1 MKNNDSKISKYISLI
16 LRHKPE
22 EIGLKL
28 DEHGYLSVLDLIEG
42 INKSYEGFSMNDLER
57 IVKEDSK
64 GRYSFNEDKS
74 KIRANQGHS
83 IKVDLGLEAIKPPK
97 AVSYTHLTLPTKA

>member
-1 MKNNDSKISKYISLI
+1 MKNNDSKISKYIILI

-28 DEHGYLSVLDLIEG
+28 DEHGYLSVLDLIDG
-42 INKSYEGFSMNDLER
+42 INKSYKGFSMDDLER
-57 IVKEDSK
+57 IVREDSK
-64 GRYSFNEDKS
+64 GRYSFNEDKN

-83 IKVDLGLEAIKPPK
+83 IKVDLGLERLLSHQRFYIM
-97 AVSYTHLTLPTKA
+97 VLEENI

>member
-28 DEHGYLSVLDLIEG
+28 DEHGYLSVLALNNRAE
-42 INKSYEGFSMNDLER
+42 FS
-57 IVKEDSK
+57 
-64 GRYSFNEDKS
+64 
-74 KIRANQGHS
+74 
-83 IKVDLGLEAIKPPK
+83 
-97 AVSYTHLTLPTKA
+97 HLL

>member
-28 DEHGYLSVLDLIEG
+28 DEHGYLGVLDLIEG
-42 INKSYEGFSMNDLER
+42 INKSYEGFSMDDLER

-74 KIRANQGHS
+74 KIKL
-83 IKVDLGLEAIKPPK
+83 IKVIQSK
-97 AVSYTHLTLPTKA
+97 